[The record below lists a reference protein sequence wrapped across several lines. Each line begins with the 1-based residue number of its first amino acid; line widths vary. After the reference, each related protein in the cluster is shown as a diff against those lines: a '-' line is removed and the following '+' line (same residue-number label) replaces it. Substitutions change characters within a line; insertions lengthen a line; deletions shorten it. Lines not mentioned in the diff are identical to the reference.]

1 MMSDEEFKYEIV
13 KLVTY
18 MIVSAKGLVIEPK
31 LYGPLRLIDSVSRLV
46 DILNRKGLATKELL
60 ELKKKIDERKMVLM
74 SSNEEFIKLLN
85 ELVIDATKILDKY

>member
-31 LYGPLRLIDSVSRLV
+31 LYGPLRLIDSVSRLI
-46 DILNRKGLATKELL
+46 DILNKRGLATKELL
-60 ELKKKIDERKMVLM
+60 ELKRKIDERKMVLM
-74 SSNEEFIKLLN
+74 SSKKEFIKLLN
-85 ELVIDATKILDKY
+85 ELVIDTTKILDKY